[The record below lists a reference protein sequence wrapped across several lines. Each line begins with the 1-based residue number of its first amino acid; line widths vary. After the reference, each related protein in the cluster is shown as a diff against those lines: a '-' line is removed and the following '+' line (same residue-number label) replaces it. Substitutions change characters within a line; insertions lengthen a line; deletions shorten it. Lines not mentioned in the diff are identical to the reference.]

1 MIRVKYTW
9 LIVLLAALCWG
20 CQETEVLETYEQ
32 VKETTQPVPIV
43 LNPYVLSQS
52 ETNADTRADLSYLS
66 YIDPTDAAAF
76 NLWYFKYIPCLG
88 LKTGTTS
95 TWGQAPQNGD
105 GSNNQYNYRFGR
117 TATNSYI
124 VGVYAFS
131 HSSAWSSSSSAATAN
146 VMTNQPLLRVPSIS
160 ENGTETDPFEH
171 INEIVSKNG
180 NARFLNTLSH
190 WDYEPKKYWPV
201 GEKVTFISY
210 YPYQDY
216 VDGTYYRDGTRSHA
230 NERVTLSGKDYWD
243 TDDVDGN
250 NNHCNDVV
258 YPDADL
264 TCITPPAK
272 DAIGINAYTFKFR
285 QLNDVQK
292 HIDFLLGLRTYETKS
307 NEVQLPLKH
316 TLCGVQ
322 FNFEELQKPTGV
334 KEMKIIVN
342 SIGFKGL
349 YTKGEVYPI
358 ETNNSVNWDNLDNY
372 NAEEKTKYGSDENAY
387 MVDFKVYTT
396 GVEEAPF
403 MKEGGDDRPRF
414 TYNGSKWN
422 YIYRTTY
429 QIYKNTEDNK
439 NYGAGPDYG
448 GTSRGFR
455 YLLLVI
461 PQAVNNNEN
470 AYLEVDYDYSYTWT
484 DPATST
490 DQKVNFKNTVAKLR
504 LSDLD
509 NNQNTTPLFK
519 ANKMLTF
526 NVKITPT
533 GIDMDVKETDWEDE
547 EERQI
552 PIENNQNGG
561 NENTNG
567 GGN

>member
-1 MIRVKYTW
+1 MIRVKYSW
-9 LIVLLAALCWG
+9 LIVLLAGLCWG
-20 CQETEVLETYEQ
+20 CQEIEVLETYEQ

-43 LNPYVLSQS
+43 FNPYVLSQL
-52 ETNADTRADLSYLS
+52 ETSADTRADLSYLS
-66 YIDPTDAAAF
+66 YIDPTNNADH

-88 LKTGTTS
+88 LKTGTTN
-95 TWGQAPQNGD
+95 TWGGAHNGND
-105 GSNNQYNYRFGR
+105 NYNNQYHYRFGR

-131 HSSAWSSSSSAATAN
+131 HNSAWSSSSSAATAN

-160 ENGTETDPFEH
+160 ENGTATDPFEH

-190 WDYEPKKYWPV
+190 WDYEPKKYWPI

-285 QLNDVQK
+285 QLNNVQK
-292 HIDFLLGLRTYETKS
+292 HIDFLLGLKTYETKS
-307 NEVQLPLKH
+307 DDVQLPLKH
-316 TLCGVQ
+316 TLCAVQ
-322 FNFEELQKPTGV
+322 FNFDNLPTDFGL
-334 KEMKIIVN
+334 ESGQTMKIVVK

-349 YTKGEVYPI
+349 YTKGDVYPDANGNI
-358 ETNNSVNWDNLDNY
+358 QWKDDSLANY
-372 NAEEKTKYGSDENAY
+372 NSEEITKYGSDDDAY
-387 MVDFKVYTT
+387 MVTF
-396 GVEEAPF
+396 EENLGKSVNPPF
-403 MKEGGDDRPRF
+403 MKANADDRPTF
-414 TYNGSKWN
+414 TFSGGKWT
-422 YIYRTTY
+422 YDYRTRE
-429 QIYKNTEDNK
+429 QIYNNGDYGSGP
-439 NYGAGPDYG
+439 NYGGS
-448 GTSRGFR
+448 SRGFR

-461 PQAVNNNEN
+461 PQAVGNNED
-470 AYLEVDYDYSYTWT
+470 AYFEMNYDLSYTWSGGK
-484 DPATST
+484 ASY
-490 DQKVNFKNTVAKLR
+490 KNTVARIK
-504 LSDLD
+504 LSDSD
-509 NNQNTTPLFK
+509 KKSGGDTSQLFI
-519 ANKMLTF
+519 ANKMLVF
-526 NVKITPT
+526 NVKITPA
-533 GIDMDVKETDWEDE
+533 GIDMDVQETDWEDE
-547 EERQI
+547 EERQL
-552 PIENNQNGG
+552 PIEKENG
-561 NENTNG
+561 N
-567 GGN
+567 